1 MASTATMTGAEFDA
15 LPWEEGRRWELIEGE
30 LVEVGSPTPEH
41 QLVVQRIL
49 LALMLYFGKRQ
60 SGMVLAD
67 VEFALSKTNRV
78 RPDVLVLLGE
88 RATTVDRSKVP
99 VPGAPD
105 IAVEVIS
112 PSEQTPDSMS
122 KVEAYLRH
130 GTREVWQV
138 FPKLRQV
145 VIFTGRDLRRL
156 DSTETL
162 TTSLLP
168 DFALAVSSLFED

>member
-1 MASTATMTGAEFDA
+1 
-15 LPWEEGRRWELIEGE
+15 
-30 LVEVGSPTPEH
+30 
-41 QLVVQRIL
+41 
-49 LALMLYFGKRQ
+49 
-60 SGMVLAD
+60 
-67 VEFALSKTNRV
+67 
-78 RPDVLVLLGE
+78 
-88 RATTVDRSKVP
+88 
-99 VPGAPD
+99 
-105 IAVEVIS
+105 
-112 PSEQTPDSMS
+112 MS